1 MGIWFSEKFHT
12 ARVVEFLQEFNH
24 LRSVVFKLLNGAAR
38 ERDGALEVAAIALSH
53 FDERVESRHI
63 RVVGS
68 FSDRARVLVVV
79 IIIMVCADIEE
90 TIALEM
96 DVLVYLE
103 I

>member
-1 MGIWFSEKFHT
+1 M
-12 ARVVEFLQEFNH
+12 
-24 LRSVVFKLLNGAAR
+24 LNGAAR
-38 ERDGALEVAAIALSH
+38 ERDGAFEVAAIALSH
-53 FDERVESRHI
+53 FDERVECRHI
-63 RVVGS
+63 RIVGC

-79 IIIMVCADIEE
+79 IIIMVCADVEE